1 MTGSA
6 DSLADAVARASS
18 HAPFLRG
25 LIRREPD
32 LLADMQNAG
41 FDAAFETA
49 LGRLDPER
57 VFPSVREARGA
68 VALTVALADL
78 SGAWSLEQVTDAL
91 TRFADSA
98 LDFAITSAFRERD
111 QTPGGLA
118 ALALGKMGS
127 RELNY
132 SSDIDIIFLHDPDT
146 LPCRDGED
154 PTEAAVRI
162 VRRVVAILAER
173 TGDGYAL
180 RVDLRLRPD
189 PDSTPS
195 SLPLGAAEQYYQSQA
210 LAWERSAFIRARAAA
225 GDIEL
230 GARFL
235 KTIEPF
241 IWRRSLDYSAL
252 AEIREVSHRI
262 RDHFAEGQTLGPG
275 FDLKRGRG
283 GIREVEFFAQVHQ
296 MIFGGRDETIRSGA
310 TMEALAAL
318 AEAGRIEASEAAVL
332 SEAYR
337 HYRTLEHRIQ
347 MVDDQQ
353 THSIPRLAP
362 ARAQVAGLAGTK
374 SWKAVETDL
383 APRLK
388 AVAKLYDGLL
398 KSGEE
403 QRGPRIPTGKS
414 GIELWGKRARVNDPQ
429 LLASLLEG
437 WRSGRPRSLRAP
449 ESQQAFEAV
458 IPNLVQQIGGGRAGR
473 VALLRL
479 DQLINAL
486 PSGVQ
491 FWRLLAAH
499 PPLAQVLGRL
509 LTATPLLADALAKRP
524 SLMDVL
530 LEPAG
535 PLPDLAAATDELSS
549 VVRGLAGEL
558 LLDRLRLWTSE
569 RRFLLGVQLLDGSI
583 SPDRA
588 SCELSL
594 MAEAAV
600 ALLARSVSHE
610 FAERHG
616 EVPGGRLVPLALGRF
631 GGGRLTAQS
640 DLDLV
645 LLFTGDF
652 EAQSDGET
660 PLSASVYFNRLG
672 QRLVA
677 ALTVPTAAGP
687 LYEVDMRLRP
697 SGADG
702 LLVVSLDSF
711 VRYQEQDAQ
720 LWEMMALTRARP
732 IGCAPADKSMAQA
745 AIDRLVAS
753 PRDPAFVRHEAQQMR
768 RHMARHKPPAGPF
781 DVKLMKGGLVDI
793 EFIVAVRALLSGRS
807 VPPGLQEAAA
817 RLAPE
822 LVEPARLLNDM
833 LVVLRLVQP
842 HDAAATPDAASAAV
856 LARACGKAGLADLK
870 ADLAIAR
877 AKVKQSWADTFG
889 PNTTSKA
896 TTKA

>member
-1 MTGSA
+1 MIRGKPDLGNA
-6 DSLADAVARASS
+6 IDRANG

-25 LIRREPD
+25 LVRKEPGLVALMD
-32 LLADMQNAG
+32 SAG
-41 FDAAFETA
+41 FDAALDA
-49 LGRLDPER
+49 SLARLDPQR
-57 VFPSVREARGA
+57 VFPSVRDARAG
-68 VALTVALADL
+68 VALTTALADL
-78 SGAWSLEQVTDAL
+78 SGAWPMEQVTEGL
-91 TRFADSA
+91 TRFADAA
-98 LDFAITSAFRERD
+98 LDFAITSAFHERD
-111 QTPGGLA
+111 QEPGGLS

-132 SSDIDIIFLHDPDT
+132 SSDIDLIFLHDPDRIAR
-146 LPCRDGED
+146 RDGED
-154 PTEAAVRI
+154 PTDAAVRI

-195 SLPLGAAEQYYQSQA
+195 SLPVGAAEQYYQSQA

-225 GDIEL
+225 GDVAL
-230 GARFL
+230 GEQFL
-235 KTIEPF
+235 QMIEPF

-262 RDHFAEGQTLGPG
+262 RDHFAEGQKLGPG

-296 MIFGGRDETIRSGA
+296 MIFGGRDPTLRSGA
-310 TMEALAAL
+310 TLEALAAL
-318 AEAGRIEASEAAVL
+318 ARADRISAEEAAVL
-332 SEAYR
+332 GEAYR

-347 MVDDQQ
+347 MVADQQ
-353 THSIPRLAP
+353 THSVPKLA
-362 ARAQVAGLAGTK
+362 AGRQQVAGLLGAAN
-374 SWKAVETDL
+374 WKAVEADL

-388 AVAKLYDGLL
+388 AVAKLYDRLL
-398 KSGEE
+398 EAGEGK
-403 QRGPRIPTGKS
+403 RGPRIPLGS
-414 GIELWGKRARVNDPQ
+414 GEVEFWGEKAGVKDSG
-429 LLASLLEG
+429 LLVSLVEG
-437 WRSGRPRSLRAP
+437 WRSGRLRSLRAP
-449 ESQQAFEAV
+449 EALQAFEAV
-458 IPNLVQQIGGGRAGR
+458 IPLLVQQVATGRTGR
-473 VALLRL
+473 EALLRL

-499 PPLAQVLGRL
+499 PALAKVVGKL

-524 SLMDVL
+524 SLLDVL
-530 LEPAG
+530 LEPAN
-535 PLPDLAAATDELSS
+535 PLPDADAAIDELSS
-549 VVRGLAGEL
+549 VSRGLAGEA
-558 LLDRLRLWTSE
+558 LLDRVRLWTAE
-569 RRFLLGVQLLDGSI
+569 RRFLLGVHLLDGLV
-583 SPDRA
+583 SPDDA
-588 SCELSL
+588 SRELAC

-600 ALLARSVSHE
+600 ALLARVVALE
-610 FAERHG
+610 FAGRHG

-645 LLFTGDF
+645 LLFTGSF
-652 EAQSDGET
+652 EAISTGQA
-660 PLSASVYFNRLG
+660 PLPASVYFNRLG

-711 VRYQEQDAQ
+711 VRYQETEAE
-720 LWEMMALTRARP
+720 LWETMALTRARP
-732 IGCAPADKSMAQA
+732 IGCTPDDRALAQA
-745 AIDRLVAS
+745 AIDRLVAA
-753 PRDPAFVRHEAQQMR
+753 PRDSAFVRREAQEMR
-768 RHMARHKPPAGPF
+768 RRIARHKPQAGPF

-793 EFIVAVRALLSGRS
+793 EFILAVKALLSGRP
-807 VPPGLQEAAA
+807 VPPGLAEAAA
-817 RLAPE
+817 LLAPE
-822 LVEPARLLNDM
+822 LTGPAQLMNAM

-842 HDAAATPDAASAAV
+842 HDAAATPDATAGAV
-856 LARACGKAGLADLK
+856 IARACGKPGLAALK
-870 ADLAIAR
+870 ADLAEAR
-877 AKVKQSWADTFG
+877 ATVIRAWDETI
-889 PNTTSKA
+889 
-896 TTKA
+896 

>member
-1 MTGSA
+1 MSPEAPG
-6 DSLADAVARASS
+6 LADAIERANAN
-18 HAPFLRG
+18 APFLRG
-25 LIRREPD
+25 LIRREPE
-32 LLADMQNAG
+32 LVALMESAG
-41 FDAAFETA
+41 FDAALDA
-49 LGRLDPER
+49 SLARLDPER
-57 VFPSVREARGA
+57 VFPSVREARGG

-78 SGAWSLEQVTDAL
+78 SGAWPMEQVTDGL
-91 TRFADSA
+91 TRFADDA
-98 LDFAITSAFRERD
+98 LDFAITSAFHERD
-111 QTPGGLA
+111 QQPGGLS

-127 RELNY
+127 SELNY
-132 SSDIDIIFLHDPDT
+132 SSDIDLIFLHDPDRIAR
-146 LPCRDGED
+146 RDGED
-154 PTEAAVRI
+154 PTDAAVRI

-195 SLPLGAAEQYYQSQA
+195 SLPVGAAEQYYQSQA

-225 GDIEL
+225 GDIAL
-230 GARFL
+230 GENFL
-235 KTIEPF
+235 RMIEPF

-296 MIFGGRDETIRSGA
+296 MIFGGRDPSLRSGA
-310 TMEALAAL
+310 TLEALAAL
-318 AEAGRIEASEAAVL
+318 AQAGRIAPEEAAVL
-332 SEAYR
+332 GEAYR

-347 MVDDQQ
+347 MVADQQ
-353 THSIPRLAP
+353 THSVPKLA
-362 ARAQVAGLAGTK
+362 AERAQVAGLAGAPN
-374 SWKAVETDL
+374 WKTVETDL

-388 AVAKLYDGLL
+388 AVAKLYDRLL
-398 KSGEE
+398 ETGEG
-403 QRGPRIPTGKS
+403 QRGPRIPLGS
-414 GIELWGKRARVNDPQ
+414 GEVELWGERARLKDPR
-429 LLASLLEG
+429 LLVSLVEG

-449 ESQQAFEAV
+449 EAQQAFEAV
-458 IPNLVQQIGGGRAGR
+458 IPVLVQQVAAGR
-473 VALLRL
+473 TGREALLRL
-479 DQLINAL
+479 DQLVNAL

-499 PPLAQVLGRL
+499 PALAKVVGRL

-524 SLMDVL
+524 SLLDVL
-530 LEPAG
+530 LEPAS
-535 PLPDLAAATDELSS
+535 PLPDVHAAIDELSS
-549 VVRGLAGEL
+549 VLRGLSGET
-558 LLDRLRLWTSE
+558 LLDRVRLWTAE
-569 RRFLLGVQLLDGSI
+569 RRFLLGVQLLDGSV
-583 SPDRA
+583 SPDDA
-588 SCELSL
+588 SRELSL

-600 ALLARSVSHE
+600 ALLAGAVTND

-616 EVPGGRLVPLALGRF
+616 AVPGGRLVPLALGRF

-645 LLFTGDF
+645 LLFTGSF
-652 EAQSDGET
+652 EAQSTGQT

-672 QRLVA
+672 QRLIA

-711 VRYQEQDAQ
+711 VRYQEAEAQ
-720 LWEMMALTRARP
+720 LWETMALTRARP
-732 IGCAPADKSMAQA
+732 IGCAEEDKALAQA
-745 AIDRLVAS
+745 AIGRLVAT
-753 PRDPAFVRHEAQQMR
+753 PRDPAFVKREALEMR
-768 RHMARHKPPAGPF
+768 RHMAKHKPQAGPF

-793 EFIVAVRALLSGRS
+793 EFIVAVRALLSGQP
-807 VPPGLQEAAA
+807 VPPGLAEAAA
-817 RLAPE
+817 LLAPE
-822 LVEPARLLNDM
+822 LVGPARLMNDM

-842 HDAAATPDAASAAV
+842 HDASAAPDATAGAV
-856 LARACGKAGLADLK
+856 IARACGKTGLAALK
-870 ADLAIAR
+870 ADLAEAR
-877 AKVKQSWADTFG
+877 ATVTRIWAETF
-889 PNTTSKA
+889 
-896 TTKA
+896 